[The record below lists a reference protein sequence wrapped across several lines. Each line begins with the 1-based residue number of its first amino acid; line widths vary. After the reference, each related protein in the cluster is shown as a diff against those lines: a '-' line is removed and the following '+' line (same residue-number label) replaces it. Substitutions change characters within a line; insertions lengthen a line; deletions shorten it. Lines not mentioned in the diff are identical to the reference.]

1 MNTTFDTSLTQ
12 MLGIKFPIIMAP
24 MFLVSNTRM
33 MIAAGKAGIAGC
45 IPALNFRTIKE
56 FKNAL
61 REMNEANAGPIGINL
76 IVNKSNIRLEEQL
89 DACIEYK
96 VDFIITSLGSP
107 EEVIRRCKPEGI
119 KIFCDVVD
127 VTYAQK
133 VEQLGADALIAVN
146 SYAGGHAG
154 NMKAEELIPL
164 LKKNCSL
171 PIISAGGVGTYEEMQ
186 KMLDL
191 GACGVSVGSIFIA
204 SVESG
209 VSDDYKQAI
218 IQYGEKDIVMTTKL
232 SGTPCTVINTPYVQ
246 SIGTKQNLIERILN
260 KNKRLKKWAKMITFF
275 RGMKALEKA
284 AFSATYQTLWC
295 AGPSIEHVHYIRSV
309 KDIVDTLTGE
319 NRN

>member
-1 MNTTFDTSLTQ
+1 
-12 MLGIKFPIIMAP
+12 
-24 MFLVSNTRM
+24 
-33 MIAAGKAGIAGC
+33 
-45 IPALNFRTIKE
+45 
-56 FKNAL
+56 
-61 REMNEANAGPIGINL
+61 
-76 IVNKSNIRLEEQL
+76 
-89 DACIEYK
+89 
-96 VDFIITSLGSP
+96 
-107 EEVIRRCKPEGI
+107 
-119 KIFCDVVD
+119 
-127 VTYAQK
+127 
-133 VEQLGADALIAVN
+133 
-146 SYAGGHAG
+146 
-154 NMKAEELIPL
+154 
-164 LKKNCSL
+164 
-171 PIISAGGVGTYEEMQ
+171 
-186 KMLDL
+186 MLDL